1 MNFQGALN
9 NVVQGFKVR
18 RKNWNEDEYM
28 FYDNG
33 ELLMADKDGT
43 FSIDLSSRDLLA
55 IDWYCL

>member
-18 RKNWNEDEYM
+18 RKSWNNDEYM
-28 FYDNG
+28 FYDKG

-43 FSIDLSSRDLLA
+43 FMLDLSSRDLLA